1 MRVKLCMCCTA
12 VVSRHCIVVNEL
24 TRVRFPV
31 QMRLQR
37 PTVSAEMSFML
48 AVTKFF
54 VPGFALGGITPT
66 PFQSYDLI
74 LTGVSLCC
82 LLAMLQGLALLIP

>member
-1 MRVKLCMCCTA
+1 
-12 VVSRHCIVVNEL
+12 
-24 TRVRFPV
+24 
-31 QMRLQR
+31 MRLQR

-66 PFQSYDLI
+66 PFQSYDLL
-74 LTGVSLCC
+74 LTGTAW
-82 LLAMLQGLALLIP
+82 LLTLGMVMDTLYM